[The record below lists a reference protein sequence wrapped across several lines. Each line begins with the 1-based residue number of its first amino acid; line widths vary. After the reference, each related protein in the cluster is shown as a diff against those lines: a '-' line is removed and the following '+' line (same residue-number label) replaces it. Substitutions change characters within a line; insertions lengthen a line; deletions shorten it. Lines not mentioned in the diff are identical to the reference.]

1 MRATGWREM
10 DAAKAM
16 ARGVAEEFRRRLVG
30 EYVPRIRRCV
40 ELLGDD
46 ACWQK
51 PAPNCN
57 SVANLLQH
65 LRGNVT
71 QWILVTFGH
80 EPDQRDRPFEFTST
94 RAEVG
99 LTAVQLTDR
108 LADVVTR
115 ACAAVDALD
124 AAELL
129 RARTIQRQFAETGLS
144 AVLHVM
150 EHFAGHASQIYAF
163 TKQTTGQDLRFYD
176 L

>member
-10 DAAKAM
+10 DAASALT
-16 ARGVAEEFRRRLVG
+16 RGVAAEFRRRLAG

-40 ELLGDD
+40 EMLGDD
-46 ACWQK
+46 ACWRK

-80 EPDQRDRPFEFTST
+80 EQDHRDRSFEFASS

-99 LTAVQLTDR
+99 ESAAQLLQR
-108 LADVVTR
+108 LAEVVTR

-124 AAELL
+124 AEELL
-129 RARTIQRQFAETGLS
+129 RARTIQRQFTETGLS

-150 EHFAGHASQIYAF
+150 EHFAGHAGQIYAF

>member
-1 MRATGWREM
+1 MDSAT
-10 DAAKAM
+10 AL
-16 ARGVAEEFRRRLVG
+16 ARGVAAEFRRRMAG
-30 EYVPRIRRCV
+30 EYLPRIRRCV

-46 ACWQK
+46 ACWRK

-80 EPDQRDRPFEFTST
+80 ETDHRDRPFEFRST
-94 RAEVG
+94 RAEIG
-99 LTAVQLTDR
+99 LSAAQLTDR
-108 LADVVTR
+108 LADVVAR
-115 ACAAVDALD
+115 ACAAVEALD
-124 AAELL
+124 AIELL
-129 RARTIQRQFAETGLS
+129 RTRTIQRQFTETGLS
-144 AVLHVM
+144 AVLHVL
-150 EHFAGHASQIYAF
+150 EHFAGHAGQIYAF